1 MLKKAESVYYPPPIR
16 ASSSSIANPDAP
28 LEVAD
33 PEKSNPSKV
42 LPSSGSPPKV
52 VEQLGVN
59 EKVTEET
66 KVVASDAT
74 KPLAVPQDPAKDK
87 EAPRMELV
95 LATLPIPSKGDPK
108 GTGQGSS
115 EAIVPQSQAPP
126 HRKIVIKKK

>member
-1 MLKKAESVYYPPPIR
+1 MLKKAKSVYYPPPIR
-16 ASSSSIANPDAP
+16 ASSSSIANPNTP

-33 PEKSNPSKV
+33 PEESNPSKV

-74 KPLAVPQDPAKDK
+74 KPPAVPQDPAKDK
-87 EAPRMELV
+87 KVPRMELA
-95 LATLPIPSKGDPK
+95 LATLPIPSKGDP
-108 GTGQGSS
+108 TSIGQGPL
-115 EAIVPQSQAPP
+115 EATIPQLQALP
-126 HRKIVIKKK
+126 H

>member
-1 MLKKAESVYYPPPIR
+1 MSTTPHPPIR

-74 KPLAVPQDPAKDK
+74 KPLAVPQDPTKDK

-115 EAIVPQSQAPP
+115 EAIVP
-126 HRKIVIKKK
+126 